1 MRVLDQFRL
10 RQRASGGLA
19 RTAWDAGD
27 AGDLAALVTTLA
39 AAWDSEPGDPRAAA
53 SRAAVLGR
61 FATVSAAGA
70 STAGRASARA
80 LASARAK
87 PGIGRSG
94 PRPALVLV
102 SAGLLL
108 AMAIGTAAASAPGG
122 PLYGLRVTSEELLLP
137 AAPAE
142 RLRAQVSRLDG
153 RLAEASGAAMRGDS
167 GAVIASL
174 RAYAQIAAAAAAGQP
189 ADAATVGQLVVRVRA
204 QLELLSTIGAGDAA
218 LQAVR
223 TQAELAVR
231 ALLGALGEPEDGPG
245 PGSGPS
251 GSGDPSWNGPPPTR
265 SQAPGT
271 QGAPGTQARPA
282 LRRFQPGP
290 GRRRP
295 LRRPPGAGGRRPRLA
310 RLGRPVPPDRRR
322 TPRRPPLRR
331 PAGMAA
337 RPRRRAPEVPVPDP
351 PRMGVP
357 PLRSPAADPARAVVA
372 PSPPR
377 RPAATPELT
386 SRNGRDLQA
395 TTRQGVNARTDSPP
409 RDPSPPGPAGRSR
422 CARLRPVHSPLRRS
436 RHAPRQSP

>member
-1 MRVLDQFRL
+1 MSVLDRFRFRL
-10 RQRASGGLA
+10 RASGGLA
-19 RTAWDAGD
+19 RTSWDDGD
-27 AGDLAALVTTLA
+27 AGDLAALVATLA
-39 AAWDSEPGDPRAAA
+39 AAWDSEPGDRRAAA

-61 FATVSAAGA
+61 FATDSAAGA
-70 STAGRASARA
+70 SAGGRASARA
-80 LASARAK
+80 LPVARAK

-94 PRPALVLV
+94 SRPALVLV

-174 RAYAQIAAAAAAGQP
+174 RAYVQIAAEAAAGQP

-271 QGAPGTQARPA
+271 PGAPGPSTLPA
-282 LRRFQPGP
+282 WSGSPKA
-290 GRRRP
+290 
-295 LRRPPGAGGRRPRLA
+295 PP
-310 RLGRPVPPDRRR
+310 
-322 TPRRPPLRR
+322 T
-331 PAGMAA
+331 PAGSGGPKA
-337 RPRRRAPEVPVPDP
+337 
-351 PRMGVP
+351 
-357 PLRSPAADPARAVVA
+357 S
-372 PSPPR
+372 
-377 RPAATPELT
+377 
-386 SRNGRDLQA
+386 
-395 TTRQGVNARTDSPP
+395 
-409 RDPSPPGPAGRSR
+409 PGPARTPGPTRS
-422 CARLRPVHSPLRRS
+422 PTHSP
-436 RHAPRQSP
+436 APATPAPGGNGGPSSTPDGGGSGPGSPEDGGASTPQPSSGSGQGGGGPVSSPTPGGHP

>member
-1 MRVLDQFRL
+1 MSVLDRFRSRL
-10 RQRASGGLA
+10 RASGGLA
-19 RTAWDAGD
+19 RTSWDDGD
-27 AGDLAALVTTLA
+27 ASDLAALVTTLA
-39 AAWDSEPGDPRAAA
+39 AAWDCEPGDPRAAA

-61 FATVSAAGA
+61 FATDAAAGA

-80 LASARAK
+80 LPVARVK

-174 RAYAQIAAAAAAGQP
+174 RAYVQIAAEAAAGRP
-189 ADAATVGQLVVRVRA
+189 ADAATVAQIVVRIRA

-218 LQAVR
+218 LRAVR
-223 TQAELAVR
+223 TQAELALR
-231 ALLGALGEPEDGPG
+231 ALLGALGQPEDGPG
-245 PGSGPS
+245 PGSGPP

-271 QGAPGTQARPA
+271 PGAPGPSTPPGWSGSPKATSAPA
-282 LRRFQPGP
+282 GSGGPKASPGP
-290 GRRRP
+290 TRP
-295 LRRPPGAGGRRPRLA
+295 TGP
-310 RLGRPVPPDRRR
+310 
-322 TPRRPPLRR
+322 T
-331 PAGMAA
+331 
-337 RPRRRAPEVPVPDP
+337 
-351 PRMGVP
+351 
-357 PLRSPAADPARAVVA
+357 RSPTH
-372 PSPPR
+372 S
-377 RPAATPELT
+377 
-386 SRNGRDLQA
+386 
-395 TTRQGVNARTDSPP
+395 
-409 RDPSPPGPAGRSR
+409 PGPATPAPGGNGGPSSPPADGGSGRGSPEDGG
-422 CARLRPVHSPLRRS
+422 ASAPQPSSGSGQGGGGPVSSATPGGRP
-436 RHAPRQSP
+436 